1 MAMSNLCIFQVESAL
16 YQGETGMKSE
26 EDVDRDTHGG
36 KSGSGRGGSYKYHTS
51 KFSTARGSD
60 DSIARGPQ
68 GRSGLT
74 GSGGSYTGY
83 SSNSGT
89 ARGSNGQQVIKM
101 FPIILTLVT
110 K

>member
-1 MAMSNLCIFQVESAL
+1 ME
-16 YQGETGMKSE
+16 SE
-26 EDVDRDTHGG
+26 EESDRDTQAVR
-36 KSGSGRGGSYKYHTS
+36 SESGRGGYYRSHTS
-51 KFSTARGSD
+51 KYSSARGSD
-60 DSIARGPQ
+60 DSIARRSQ

-74 GSGGSYTGY
+74 GSRGSYTGY
-83 SSNSGT
+83 SSNSGS

>member
-1 MAMSNLCIFQVESAL
+1 MSNSCIFQVESAL
-16 YQGETGMKSE
+16 YQGETGMESE
-26 EDVDRDTHGG
+26 EDVDRDTLGG
-36 KSGSGRGGSYKYHTS
+36 KSVSGRGGSYKSHTS
-51 KFSTARGSD
+51 KYSTVRGSD
-60 DSIARGPQ
+60 DSIARGSQ

-83 SSNSGT
+83 SSYSGS

-101 FPIILTLVT
+101 FPMILTLVT

>member
-1 MAMSNLCIFQVESAL
+1 MSNLFIFQVESAQ
-16 YQGETGMKSE
+16 YQGETGMESE
-26 EDVDRDTHGG
+26 EDIDRDTQGG
-36 KSGSGRGGSYKYHTS
+36 KSVSGRGGSYKSHTS
-51 KFSTARGSD
+51 KFRTARGSD

-68 GRSGLT
+68 GAGGLT
-74 GSGGSYTGY
+74 GSGGSFTGF
-83 SSNSGT
+83 SSNSVL